1 MKKIL
6 AFIAILSILSL
17 QSCASQGGANS
28 NQTLNLDVSG
38 TWTLIHIDESSG
50 TTIEEGFPNK
60 KPTLT
65 LEAIS
70 KKLTGNTGCNQMFGS
85 FTTNQNHISFS
96 GIGSTKMYCDGVKEN
111 EYLTLLNSVKSY
123 KILNDQLIFMDEEG
137 NELLKYSK

>member
-1 MKKIL
+1 MKKTL

-50 TTIEEGFPNK
+50 TTLEEAFPNK

-85 FTTNQNHISFS
+85 FSTQQNKVNFS
-96 GIGSTKMYCDGVKEN
+96 GIGTTRMYCEEVKEDV
-111 EYLTLLNSVKSY
+111 YLQLFNAVDSYTL
-123 KILNDQLIFMDEEG
+123 MD
-137 NELLKYSK
+137 NELSFKNADGKTILKYSK